1 MDAGKRKTAMYGVV
15 FQNDVLLAGSIKEN
29 IIFGR
34 EVSEEEMEKAAEYA
48 ASAEFIK
55 KYEDAFDHNVTKL
68 GSNLSGGQKQRV
80 LISRALVANPKIL
93 LLDDSSSA
101 LDYRTDANVRKA
113 IKEHYP
119 EATTLVVAQR
129 ISSIMNSDEILVMD
143 EGRII
148 GRGTHEYLLE
158 NCDTYKEIYMTQMGE

>member
-1 MDAGKRKTAMYGVV
+1 MIPRVT
-15 FQNDVLLAGSIKEN
+15 SI
-29 IIFGR
+29 
-34 EVSEEEMEKAAEYA
+34 
-48 ASAEFIK
+48 
-55 KYEDAFDHNVTKL
+55 D
-68 GSNLSGGQKQRV
+68 
-80 LISRALVANPKIL
+80 LVANPKIL

-148 GRGTHEYLLE
+148 GRGIHEYLLE